1 MKRLC
6 FALILFV
13 ISMASFSANAMYT
26 EIGAAYGYKSQTY
39 DENNKNQTESLT
51 GSVSLYF
58 WERIALE
65 LSYTDATA
73 IVESKAFSTDP
84 KRTTIQRSQILGAD
98 LIFVLADK
106 TAFFQP
112 YVKGGIAQINRT
124 QKIKIEGQDTYENDP
139 ESAIAPSYG
148 VGVKL
153 SITDSFG
160 IKLSYEA
167 WKTPV
172 GGGSQTDDSAFRAGI
187 SWTL

>member
-6 FALILFV
+6 YALILAV
-13 ISMASFSANAMYT
+13 MSFTPFAANAMYT
-26 EIGAAYGYKSQTY
+26 ELGAAYGYKSQTY
-39 DENNKNQTESLT
+39 DQNNKNQTESLT

-73 IVESKAFSTDP
+73 IVESKAFAADP
-84 KRTTIQRSQILGAD
+84 QRTTIQRSQILGAD
-98 LIFVLADK
+98 LIFVLAEK

-112 YVKGGIAQINRT
+112 YVKGGVAQINRT

-139 ESAIAPSYG
+139 ESAIVPSYG
-148 VGVKL
+148 VGLKL

-160 IKLSYEA
+160 VKISYDA

-172 GGGSQTDDSAFRAGI
+172 GGGTQTDDSSFRAGI
-187 SWTL
+187 TWIL